1 VAEVALQAYE
11 NEIDQMIEEARY
23 LEALAHLRHILGRY
37 PRYLNAYYL
46 LGKMLLEAD
55 LPDLAVDMFRRVLNA
70 DPEHFL
76 ARIGLG
82 LAHERRG
89 QLQAAIW
96 NLQQAFDL
104 APGDEAIHDELC
116 RLMGQDSGVTPDH
129 IPMSRAGLA
138 RLYLRG
144 GLFNRAVEEFRTLVA
159 ENPDRVDLQVALA
172 EAYWRDD
179 QIVLAAEQCQ
189 RILDVFPYC
198 LKANLLL
205 GTLLQN
211 SGQESG
217 GRYLQRAQEVDPENQ
232 VAEALFGSS
241 SPWPRTTKT
250 IERLLYDPAALDVDQ
265 KARWFHDLET
275 ASVSVG
281 ISEALPQMSQAEMQ
295 LVDVTASL
303 ESQIEIPDWLRELTP
318 LEELAEGEA
327 PEEPAEAEV
336 AEPES
341 TIGYEDLASW
351 LQPTRPSVAP
361 EPTPPAAEAV
371 LGPTA
376 EEEIP
381 DWLRSLQPAGP
392 AAIPPR
398 PSEEEVGEEAL
409 PDWLAELQ
417 PPAAAETA
425 APAAQPAEAE
435 ELFGWDAFA
444 GAPTE
449 AAAAAGEEALEE
461 LPEWLAEL
469 QPPAAAKAPAAAE
482 ELPDWLTELQPP
494 AAAET
499 AVPAA
504 QPAEAEELFGWDAFA
519 GAPTEAAAAAGEEA
533 LEELPD
539 WLAELQPPAAAK
551 APAAAEELP
560 DWLTEFQPPAAA
572 ETAAPAAQPAE
583 AEELFGWDAF
593 AGAPTEAATATGEE
607 ALEELPDWL
616 AELQPPAA
624 AKAPA
629 AAEELPDWLTELQ
642 PPAAAEAAAPA
653 AQPAEAEELFGWD
666 ALAGAPTE
674 AAAAAGEEALEE
686 LPEWLAELQPPAAAK
701 APAAAEELPDW
712 LTELQPPAAAET
724 AAPAAQPAEAEEL
737 FGWDALAGAPT
748 EAAAAAGEEALE
760 ELPDWLAE
768 LQPPAAAKAPAAAE
782 ELPDW
787 LTELQ
792 PPAAPAAPVAEAP
805 EAAPVEAVAP
815 EIAPTLEGE
824 LLSGDDA
831 LAWLA
836 SLAAGKEEELRAQA
850 ETETRARVDEIMGR
864 KPTAPLPTPPAA
876 PAAPVAEEIAAPVEA
891 VAPEIAPALEG
902 EALAAPE
909 EAVPA
914 GAPIVA
920 ETEEETFFGWLTFD
934 AEVAEA
940 PKVPE
945 PEILEPQPLPSFGFT
960 RFGPNGEPLMEQ
972 GPVEQ
977 GPEEIK
983 IAGPILAEP
992 EAVRP
997 EMVEVEAPAIPE
1009 PAPTASL
1016 EALRARTEADAR
1028 DYLTRLE
1035 LARALVSAN
1044 EWQEALTHYRR
1055 LIREKQQLPEIEADL
1070 TQLTGRQPDD
1080 PRLLQ
1085 MLGDLHM
1092 QKGQLDQALALY
1104 KRAISLL

>member
-1 VAEVALQAYE
+1 MAEVALQAYE

-23 LEALAHLRHILGRY
+23 LEALAHLRHILGQY
-37 PRYLNAYYL
+37 PRYLGAYYL
-46 LGKMLLEAD
+46 LGKMLLEAE

-82 LAHERRG
+82 LAHERHG

-265 KARWFHDLET
+265 KTRWFHDLEA

-295 LVDVTASL
+295 LVDMTASL

-318 LEELAEGEA
+318 LEELAGGET

-341 TIGYEDLASW
+341 TISYEDLASW
-351 LQPTRPSVAP
+351 LQPTQSPVAP
-361 EPTPPAAEAV
+361 EPAPPAAEAV

-392 AAIPPR
+392 TAIPPR
-398 PSEEEVGEEAL
+398 PSEEEFGEEALPDWLAELRPPQAPAAGIVAEGAPAEEL

-417 PPAAAETA
+417 PPAAAKTAAPAAQPAEAEALFGWDAFASAPAEAAAAAGEEALEELPDWLAELQPPAATETA
-425 APAAQPAEAE
+425 APAVQPAEAE

-444 GAPTE
+444 S
-449 AAAAAGEEALEE
+449 
-461 LPEWLAEL
+461 
-469 QPPAAAKAPAAAE
+469 APA
-482 ELPDWLTELQPP
+482 
-494 AAAET
+494 
-499 AVPAA
+499 
-504 QPAEAEELFGWDAFA
+504 
-519 GAPTEAAAAAGEEA
+519 EAAAAAGEEA

-560 DWLTEFQPPAAA
+560 DWL
-572 ETAAPAAQPAE
+572 
-583 AEELFGWDAF
+583 
-593 AGAPTEAATATGEE
+593 
-607 ALEELPDWL
+607 

-629 AAEELPDWLTELQ
+629 AAEELPDWL
-642 PPAAAEAAAPA
+642 
-653 AQPAEAEELFGWD
+653 
-666 ALAGAPTE
+666 
-674 AAAAAGEEALEE
+674 
-686 LPEWLAELQPPAAAK
+686 AELQPPA
-701 APAAAEELPDW
+701 
-712 LTELQPPAAAET
+712 
-724 AAPAAQPAEAEEL
+724 
-737 FGWDALAGAPT
+737 G
-748 EAAAAAGEEALE
+748 
-760 ELPDWLAE
+760 
-768 LQPPAAAKAPAAAE
+768 
-782 ELPDW
+782 
-787 LTELQ
+787 
-792 PPAAPAAPVAEAP
+792 PAAPA
-805 EAAPVEAVAP
+805 
-815 EIAPTLEGE
+815 LEGE

-864 KPTAPLPTPPAA
+864 KPAAPLPTPPAA
-876 PAAPVAEEIAAPVEA
+876 PAVPVAEEIVAPVEA
-891 VAPEIAPALEG
+891 VAPEAAPALEG
-902 EALAAPE
+902 ELLSGDDALAWLASLAAGKEEELRAQAETESRARVDEIMGRKPTAPLPIPPAAPAAPLAEEIVAPVEAVAPEAAPAFEEEALAAPE

-920 ETEEETFFGWLTFD
+920 GTEEETFFGWLTFD
-934 AEVAEA
+934 AEIAEA

-972 GPVEQ
+972 GP
-977 GPEEIK
+977 EEIK
-983 IAGPILAEP
+983 IAGPILVEP
-992 EAVRP
+992 EAVKP
-997 EMVEVEAPAIPE
+997 EMVEAEAPVIPE
-1009 PAPTASL
+1009 PAPTAPL

-1055 LIREKQQLPEIEADL
+1055 LIRDKQRLPEIEADL

>member
-23 LEALAHLRHILGRY
+23 LEALAHLRHILGQY
-37 PRYLNAYYL
+37 PRYLGAYYL
-46 LGKMLLEAD
+46 LGKMLLEAE

-82 LAHERRG
+82 LAHERHG

-265 KARWFHDLET
+265 KTRWFHDLEA

-295 LVDVTASL
+295 LVDMTASL

-318 LEELAEGEA
+318 LEELAGGET

-341 TIGYEDLASW
+341 TISYEDLASW
-351 LQPTRPSVAP
+351 LQPTQSPVAP
-361 EPTPPAAEAV
+361 EPAPPAAEAV

-392 AAIPPR
+392 TAIPPR
-398 PSEEEVGEEAL
+398 PSEEEFGEEALPDWLAELRPPQAPAAGIVAEGAPAEEL

-417 PPAAAETA
+417 PPAAAKTAAPAAQPAEAEALFGWDAFASAPAEAAAAAGEEALEELPDWLAELQPPAATETA
-425 APAAQPAEAE
+425 APAVQPAEAE

-444 GAPTE
+444 S
-449 AAAAAGEEALEE
+449 
-461 LPEWLAEL
+461 
-469 QPPAAAKAPAAAE
+469 APA
-482 ELPDWLTELQPP
+482 
-494 AAAET
+494 
-499 AVPAA
+499 
-504 QPAEAEELFGWDAFA
+504 
-519 GAPTEAAAAAGEEA
+519 EAAAAAGEEA

-560 DWLTEFQPPAAA
+560 DWL
-572 ETAAPAAQPAE
+572 
-583 AEELFGWDAF
+583 
-593 AGAPTEAATATGEE
+593 
-607 ALEELPDWL
+607 

-629 AAEELPDWLTELQ
+629 AAEELPDWL
-642 PPAAAEAAAPA
+642 
-653 AQPAEAEELFGWD
+653 
-666 ALAGAPTE
+666 
-674 AAAAAGEEALEE
+674 
-686 LPEWLAELQPPAAAK
+686 AELQPPA
-701 APAAAEELPDW
+701 
-712 LTELQPPAAAET
+712 
-724 AAPAAQPAEAEEL
+724 
-737 FGWDALAGAPT
+737 G
-748 EAAAAAGEEALE
+748 
-760 ELPDWLAE
+760 
-768 LQPPAAAKAPAAAE
+768 
-782 ELPDW
+782 
-787 LTELQ
+787 
-792 PPAAPAAPVAEAP
+792 PAAPA
-805 EAAPVEAVAP
+805 
-815 EIAPTLEGE
+815 LEGE

-876 PAAPVAEEIAAPVEA
+876 PAAPVAEEIVAPVEA
-891 VAPEIAPALEG
+891 VAPEAAPAFEE

-920 ETEEETFFGWLTFD
+920 GTEEETFFGWLTFD
-934 AEVAEA
+934 AEIAEA

-972 GPVEQ
+972 GP
-977 GPEEIK
+977 EEIK
-983 IAGPILAEP
+983 IAGPILVEP
-992 EAVRP
+992 EAVKP
-997 EMVEVEAPAIPE
+997 EMVEAEAPVIPE
-1009 PAPTASL
+1009 PAPTAPL

-1055 LIREKQQLPEIEADL
+1055 LIRDKQRLPEIEADL

>member
-1 VAEVALQAYE
+1 MAEVALQAYE

-23 LEALAHLRHILGRY
+23 LEALAHLRHILGQY
-37 PRYLNAYYL
+37 PRYLGAYYL
-46 LGKMLLEAD
+46 LGKMLLEAG

-82 LAHERRG
+82 LAHERHG

-265 KARWFHDLET
+265 KTRWFHDLEA

-295 LVDVTASL
+295 LVDMTASL

-318 LEELAEGEA
+318 LEELAGGET

-341 TIGYEDLASW
+341 TISYEDLASW
-351 LQPTRPSVAP
+351 LQPTQSPVAP
-361 EPTPPAAEAV
+361 EPAPPAAEAV

-392 AAIPPR
+392 TAIPPR
-398 PSEEEVGEEAL
+398 PSEEEFGEEALPDWLAELRPPQAPAAGIVAEGAPAEEL

-417 PPAAAETA
+417 PPAATETA

-444 GAPTE
+444 SAPAE

-461 LPEWLAEL
+461 LPDWLAEL
-469 QPPAAAKAPAAAE
+469 QPPAG
-482 ELPDWLTELQPP
+482 T
-494 AAAET
+494 ET
-499 AVPAA
+499 AAPAA
-504 QPAEAEELFGWDAFA
+504 QPAEAEALFGWDAFA
-519 GAPTEAAAAAGEEA
+519 SAPAEATAAAGEEA

-560 DWLTEFQPPAAA
+560 DWL
-572 ETAAPAAQPAE
+572 
-583 AEELFGWDAF
+583 
-593 AGAPTEAATATGEE
+593 
-607 ALEELPDWL
+607 

-629 AAEELPDWLTELQ
+629 AAEELPDWL
-642 PPAAAEAAAPA
+642 
-653 AQPAEAEELFGWD
+653 
-666 ALAGAPTE
+666 
-674 AAAAAGEEALEE
+674 
-686 LPEWLAELQPPAAAK
+686 AELQPPA
-701 APAAAEELPDW
+701 
-712 LTELQPPAAAET
+712 
-724 AAPAAQPAEAEEL
+724 
-737 FGWDALAGAPT
+737 G
-748 EAAAAAGEEALE
+748 
-760 ELPDWLAE
+760 
-768 LQPPAAAKAPAAAE
+768 
-782 ELPDW
+782 
-787 LTELQ
+787 
-792 PPAAPAAPVAEAP
+792 PAAPA
-805 EAAPVEAVAP
+805 
-815 EIAPTLEGE
+815 LEGE

-876 PAAPVAEEIAAPVEA
+876 PAAPVAEEIVAPVEA
-891 VAPEIAPALEG
+891 VAPEAAPAFEE

-920 ETEEETFFGWLTFD
+920 GTEEETFFGWLTFD
-934 AEVAEA
+934 AEIAEA

-972 GPVEQ
+972 GP
-977 GPEEIK
+977 EEIK
-983 IAGPILAEP
+983 IAGPILVEP
-992 EAVRP
+992 EAVKP
-997 EMVEVEAPAIPE
+997 EMVEAEAPVIPE
-1009 PAPTASL
+1009 PAPTAPL

-1055 LIREKQQLPEIEADL
+1055 LIRDKQRLPEIEADL

>member
-1 VAEVALQAYE
+1 MAEVALQAYE

-241 SPWPRTTKT
+241 SPWPKTTKT

-318 LEELAEGEA
+318 LEELAEGES

-398 PSEEEVGEEAL
+398 PSDEGVGEEAL
-409 PDWLAELQ
+409 PDWLTELQ
-417 PPAAAETA
+417 LPAAAEAA

-469 QPPAAAKAPAAAE
+469 QPPAAA
-482 ELPDWLTELQPP
+482 
-494 AAAET
+494 
-499 AVPAA
+499 
-504 QPAEAEELFGWDAFA
+504 
-519 GAPTEAAAAAGEEA
+519 
-533 LEELPD
+533 
-539 WLAELQPPAAAK
+539 
-551 APAAAEELP
+551 
-560 DWLTEFQPPAAA
+560 

-593 AGAPTEAATATGEE
+593 AGA
-607 ALEELPDWL
+607 
-616 AELQPPAA
+616 
-624 AKAPA
+624 
-629 AAEELPDWLTELQ
+629 
-642 PPAAAEAAAPA
+642 
-653 AQPAEAEELFGWD
+653 
-666 ALAGAPTE
+666 
-674 AAAAAGEEALEE
+674 
-686 LPEWLAELQPPAAAK
+686 
-701 APAAAEELPDW
+701 
-712 LTELQPPAAAET
+712 
-724 AAPAAQPAEAEEL
+724 
-737 FGWDALAGAPT
+737 
-748 EAAAAAGEEALE
+748 
-760 ELPDWLAE
+760 
-768 LQPPAAAKAPAAAE
+768 
-782 ELPDW
+782 
-787 LTELQ
+787 
-792 PPAAPAAPVAEAP
+792 
-805 EAAPVEAVAP
+805 
-815 EIAPTLEGE
+815 
-824 LLSGDDA
+824 
-831 LAWLA
+831 
-836 SLAAGKEEELRAQA
+836 
-850 ETETRARVDEIMGR
+850 
-864 KPTAPLPTPPAA
+864 
-876 PAAPVAEEIAAPVEA
+876 
-891 VAPEIAPALEG
+891 
-902 EALAAPE
+902 
-909 EAVPA
+909 
-914 GAPIVA
+914 
-920 ETEEETFFGWLTFD
+920 
-934 AEVAEA
+934 
-940 PKVPE
+940 
-945 PEILEPQPLPSFGFT
+945 
-960 RFGPNGEPLMEQ
+960 
-972 GPVEQ
+972 
-977 GPEEIK
+977 
-983 IAGPILAEP
+983 
-992 EAVRP
+992 
-997 EMVEVEAPAIPE
+997 
-1009 PAPTASL
+1009 
-1016 EALRARTEADAR
+1016 
-1028 DYLTRLE
+1028 
-1035 LARALVSAN
+1035 
-1044 EWQEALTHYRR
+1044 
-1055 LIREKQQLPEIEADL
+1055 
-1070 TQLTGRQPDD
+1070 
-1080 PRLLQ
+1080 
-1085 MLGDLHM
+1085 
-1092 QKGQLDQALALY
+1092 
-1104 KRAISLL
+1104 

>member
-1 VAEVALQAYE
+1 MAEVALQAYE

-23 LEALAHLRHILGRY
+23 LEALAHLRHILGQY
-37 PRYLNAYYL
+37 PRYLGAYYL
-46 LGKMLLEAD
+46 LGKMLLEAE

-82 LAHERRG
+82 LAHERHG

-265 KARWFHDLET
+265 KTRWFHDLEA

-295 LVDVTASL
+295 LVDMTASL

-318 LEELAEGEA
+318 LEELAGGET

-341 TIGYEDLASW
+341 TISYEDLASW
-351 LQPTRPSVAP
+351 LQPTQSPVAP
-361 EPTPPAAEAV
+361 EPAPPAAEAV

-392 AAIPPR
+392 TAIPPR
-398 PSEEEVGEEAL
+398 PSEEEFGEEALPDWLAELRPPQAPAAGIVAEGAPAEEL

-417 PPAAAETA
+417 PPAAAKTAAPAAQPAEAEALFGWDAFASAPAEAAAAAGEEALEELPDWLAELQPPAATETA
-425 APAAQPAEAE
+425 APAVQPAEAE

-444 GAPTE
+444 S
-449 AAAAAGEEALEE
+449 
-461 LPEWLAEL
+461 
-469 QPPAAAKAPAAAE
+469 APA
-482 ELPDWLTELQPP
+482 
-494 AAAET
+494 
-499 AVPAA
+499 
-504 QPAEAEELFGWDAFA
+504 
-519 GAPTEAAAAAGEEA
+519 EAAAAAGEEA

-560 DWLTEFQPPAAA
+560 DWL
-572 ETAAPAAQPAE
+572 
-583 AEELFGWDAF
+583 
-593 AGAPTEAATATGEE
+593 
-607 ALEELPDWL
+607 

-629 AAEELPDWLTELQ
+629 AAEELPDWL
-642 PPAAAEAAAPA
+642 
-653 AQPAEAEELFGWD
+653 
-666 ALAGAPTE
+666 
-674 AAAAAGEEALEE
+674 
-686 LPEWLAELQPPAAAK
+686 AELQPPA
-701 APAAAEELPDW
+701 
-712 LTELQPPAAAET
+712 
-724 AAPAAQPAEAEEL
+724 
-737 FGWDALAGAPT
+737 G
-748 EAAAAAGEEALE
+748 
-760 ELPDWLAE
+760 
-768 LQPPAAAKAPAAAE
+768 
-782 ELPDW
+782 
-787 LTELQ
+787 
-792 PPAAPAAPVAEAP
+792 PAAPA
-805 EAAPVEAVAP
+805 
-815 EIAPTLEGE
+815 LEGE

-864 KPTAPLPTPPAA
+864 KPAAPLPTPPAA
-876 PAAPVAEEIAAPVEA
+876 PAVPVAEEIVAPVEA
-891 VAPEIAPALEG
+891 VAPEAAPAFEE

-920 ETEEETFFGWLTFD
+920 GTEEETFFGWLTFD
-934 AEVAEA
+934 AEIAEA

-972 GPVEQ
+972 GP
-977 GPEEIK
+977 EEIK
-983 IAGPILAEP
+983 IAGPILVEP
-992 EAVRP
+992 EAVKP
-997 EMVEVEAPAIPE
+997 EMVEAEAPVIPE
-1009 PAPTASL
+1009 PAPTAPL

-1055 LIREKQQLPEIEADL
+1055 LIRDKQRLPEIEADL